1 MLITEKALLKRI
13 GESLEKA
20 RIVRKLSQ
28 QELAE
33 RASVSRQT
41 ISNIEK
47 GKPSVSLVS
56 VIWALSLDEN
66 LLKALSQEEDKLG
79 RSLAFGSLP
88 SRVVGKRHLNDD
100 SGEF

>member
-1 MLITEKALLKRI
+1 MLITEKELLKRI
-13 GESLEKA
+13 GENLEKA

-47 GKPSVSLVS
+47 GKPSVSLIS

-88 SRVVGKRHLNDD
+88 SKVSRKRHLNEDN
-100 SGEF
+100 GEF